1 MTNHARIYKIKV
13 EIKKGAFMKKNL
25 LKMLLCLI
33 VIFVL
38 YYFMLP
44 PINLS
49 DPSFWSFMFFG
60 FIICTIIW
68 LLFSSNASFGT
79 IINNKKVQKNR
90 FPYLI
95 LGSISIIVGLI
106 IIINIINSPLF
117 NAKSYYN
124 RINVTDSNFN
134 EDVAPV
140 DFNNLPLLDKNS
152 SIKLG
157 DKVMGQMTDLVSQ
170 FEVSNNYTQI
180 NYNDEIIR
188 VTPLEYSGLIKYFTN
203 RSKGVAGYITVD
215 SVTGESNLVRLEN
228 GMKYMPSS
236 FFFENLYRKL
246 RISYPFTIFGEV
258 NFEIDDEGNPYWI
271 AETLKYS
278 GVGLRKEVTG
288 VVILNPIDGTSKKY
302 QVEDVPT
309 WVDHVYSANLI
320 IEQLDNWGK
329 YKNGFLNSIFGQKD
343 VVRTTDG
350 YNYLAM
356 NDDVYL
362 YTGITSVSSD
372 GSNIGFVLVNMR
384 TKETKFYDVA
394 GAEETAAMA
403 SAEGQVQQMNYISTF
418 PLLINLDNKPTYLMS
433 LKDNA
438 GLVKMYA
445 FVDYTDYQR
454 VVVTDASEGII
465 QAAQNYLGGSITVGE
480 EMSATIIIDNITTA
494 VLDGT
499 TYYYL
504 KADDD
509 VYRASLKINQTIL
522 PFLNSGDEVKITYK
536 EAEIKEIVNIE

>member
-68 LLFSSNASFGT
+68 LLFSSNASFDT

-90 FPYLI
+90 FLYLI

-124 RINVTDSNFN
+124 RINVIDSNFN

-180 NYNDEIIR
+180 NYNDDIIR

-288 VVILNPIDGTSKKY
+288 VVILNPIDGSSKKY

-356 NDDVYL
+356 NDDIYL

>member
-1 MTNHARIYKIKV
+1 
-13 EIKKGAFMKKNL
+13 MKKNL
-25 LKMLLCLI
+25 LKISFCLI
-33 VIFVL
+33 FIFVL

-49 DPSFWSFMFFG
+49 DPSFWLFMFL
-60 FIICTIIW
+60 IIIFCFLIF
-68 LLFSSNASFGT
+68 LMFSNNISFET

-90 FPYLI
+90 INYI
-95 LGSISIIVGLI
+95 VLGSIPIIVGLI
-106 IIINIINSPLF
+106 FIINIINSPLF
-117 NAKSYYN
+117 SSKSYYE
-124 RINVTDSNFN
+124 RINVTNSNFN
-134 EDVAPV
+134 EDVQPV

-180 NYNDEIIR
+180 NYNNDIIR
-188 VTPLEYSGLIKYFTN
+188 VTPLEYAGLIKYFSN
-203 RSKGVAGYITVD
+203 RNKGVAGYITVD
-215 SVTGESNLVRLEN
+215 SVTGESNLIRLEE

-278 GVGLRKEVTG
+278 GVGLKKEVTG

-302 QVEDVPT
+302 KVEEIPT

-320 IEQLDNWGK
+320 IEQLNSWGK

-343 VVRTTDG
+343 VVRTTTG
-350 YNYLAM
+350 YNYLTM
-356 NDDVYL
+356 NNDVYL

-394 GAEETAAMA
+394 GAEETSAMA
-403 SAEGQVQQMNYISTF
+403 SAEGQVQQMNYVSTF
-418 PLLINLDNKPTYLMS
+418 PLLINLDSKPTYLMS

-445 FVDYTDYQR
+445 FVDYTDYQK
-454 VVVTDASEGII
+454 VVVTDVSEGIVK
-465 QAAQNYLGGSITVGE
+465 AAQNYLGGSITSGE
-480 EMSATIIIDNITTA
+480 EISKKITVDSIKTA

-504 KADDD
+504 QSDNEI
-509 VYRASLKINQTIL
+509 YRVSLKVNQNIL
-522 PFLNSGDEVKITYK
+522 PFLATGD
-536 EAEIKEIVNIE
+536 NIEIIYKKSDINEIISIE

>member
-1 MTNHARIYKIKV
+1 
-13 EIKKGAFMKKNL
+13 MKKNL

-90 FPYLI
+90 FLYLI

-124 RINVTDSNFN
+124 RINVIDSNFN

-180 NYNDEIIR
+180 NYNDDIIR

-302 QVEDVPT
+302 QVEDIPT

-356 NDDVYL
+356 NDDIYL

-480 EMSATIIIDNITTA
+480 EMSATIIIDDITTA

>member
-1 MTNHARIYKIKV
+1 
-13 EIKKGAFMKKNL
+13 MKKNL
-25 LKMLLCLI
+25 LKISFCLI
-33 VIFVL
+33 FIFVL

-49 DPSFWSFMFFG
+49 DPSFWLFMFL
-60 FIICTIIW
+60 IIIFCFLIF
-68 LLFSSNASFGT
+68 LMFSNNISFET

-90 FPYLI
+90 INYI
-95 LGSISIIVGLI
+95 VLGSIPIIVGLI
-106 IIINIINSPLF
+106 FIINIINSPLF
-117 NAKSYYN
+117 SSKSYYE
-124 RINVTDSNFN
+124 RINVTNSNFN
-134 EDVAPV
+134 EDVQPV

-180 NYNDEIIR
+180 NYNNDIIR
-188 VTPLEYSGLIKYFTN
+188 VTPLEYAGLIKYFSN
-203 RSKGVAGYITVD
+203 RNKGVAGYITVD
-215 SVTGESNLVRLEN
+215 SVTGESNLIRLEE

-278 GVGLRKEVTG
+278 GVGLKKEVTG

-302 QVEDVPT
+302 KVEEIPT

-320 IEQLDNWGK
+320 IEQLNSWGK

-343 VVRTTDG
+343 VVRTTTG
-350 YNYLAM
+350 YNYLTM
-356 NDDVYL
+356 NNDVYL

-394 GAEETAAMA
+394 GAEETSAMA
-403 SAEGQVQQMNYISTF
+403 SAEGQVQQMNYVSTF
-418 PLLINLDNKPTYLMS
+418 PLLINLDSKPTYLMS

-445 FVDYTDYQR
+445 FVDYTDYQK
-454 VVVTDASEGII
+454 VVVTDVSEGIVK
-465 QAAQNYLGGSITVGE
+465 AAQNYLGGSITSGE
-480 EMSATIIIDNITTA
+480 ELYKKITVDSIKTA

-504 KADDD
+504 QSDNEI
-509 VYRASLKINQTIL
+509 YRVSLKVNQNIL
-522 PFLNSGDEVKITYK
+522 PFLATGD
-536 EAEIKEIVNIE
+536 NIEIIYKKSDINEIISIE

>member
-1 MTNHARIYKIKV
+1 
-13 EIKKGAFMKKNL
+13 MKKNL
-25 LKMLLCLI
+25 LKISFCLI
-33 VIFVL
+33 FIFVL

-49 DPSFWSFMFFG
+49 DPSFWLFMFL
-60 FIICTIIW
+60 IIIFCFLIF
-68 LLFSSNASFGT
+68 LMFSNNISFET

-90 FPYLI
+90 INYI
-95 LGSISIIVGLI
+95 VLGSIPIIVGLI
-106 IIINIINSPLF
+106 FIINIINSPLF
-117 NAKSYYN
+117 SSKSYYE
-124 RINVTDSNFN
+124 RINVTNSNFN
-134 EDVAPV
+134 EDVPPV

-180 NYNDEIIR
+180 NYNNDIIR
-188 VTPLEYSGLIKYFTN
+188 VTPLEYAGLIKYFSN
-203 RSKGVAGYITVD
+203 RNKGVAGYITVD
-215 SVTGESNLVRLEN
+215 SVTGESNLIRLEE

-278 GVGLRKEVTG
+278 GVGLKKEVTG

-302 QVEDVPT
+302 KVEEIPT

-320 IEQLDNWGK
+320 IEQLNSWGK
-329 YKNGFLNSIFGQKD
+329 YKNGFLNSLFGQKD
-343 VVRTTDG
+343 VVRTTTG
-350 YNYLAM
+350 YNYLTM
-356 NDDVYL
+356 NNDVYL

-394 GAEETAAMA
+394 GAEETSAMA
-403 SAEGQVQQMNYISTF
+403 SAEGQVQQMNYVSTF
-418 PLLINLDNKPTYLMS
+418 PLLINLDSKPTYLMS

-445 FVDYTDYQR
+445 FVDYTDYQK
-454 VVVTDASEGII
+454 VVVTDVSEGIVK
-465 QAAQNYLGGSITVGE
+465 AAQNYLGGSITSGE
-480 EMSATIIIDNITTA
+480 EISKKITVDSIKTA

-504 KADDD
+504 QSDNEI
-509 VYRASLKINQTIL
+509 YRVSLKVNQNIL
-522 PFLNSGDEVKITYK
+522 PFLATGD
-536 EAEIKEIVNIE
+536 NIEIIYKKSDINEIISIE

>member
-180 NYNDEIIR
+180 NYNDDIIR

>member
-1 MTNHARIYKIKV
+1 
-13 EIKKGAFMKKNL
+13 MKKNL
-25 LKMLLCLI
+25 LKISFCLI
-33 VIFVL
+33 FIFVL

-49 DPSFWSFMFFG
+49 DPSFWLFMFL
-60 FIICTIIW
+60 IIIFCFLIF
-68 LLFSSNASFGT
+68 LMFSNNISFET

-90 FPYLI
+90 INYI
-95 LGSISIIVGLI
+95 VLGSIPIIVGLI
-106 IIINIINSPLF
+106 FIINIINSPLF
-117 NAKSYYN
+117 SSKSYYE
-124 RINVTDSNFN
+124 RINVTNSNFN
-134 EDVAPV
+134 EDVPPV

-180 NYNDEIIR
+180 NYNNDIIR
-188 VTPLEYSGLIKYFTN
+188 VTPLEYAGLIKYFSN
-203 RSKGVAGYITVD
+203 RNKGVAGYITVD
-215 SVTGESNLVRLEN
+215 SVTGESNLIRLEE

-278 GVGLRKEVTG
+278 GVGLKKEVTG

-302 QVEDVPT
+302 KVEEIPT

-320 IEQLDNWGK
+320 IEQLNSWGK
-329 YKNGFLNSIFGQKD
+329 YKNGFLNSLFFFLV
-343 VVRTTDG
+343 VVRTTTG
-350 YNYLAM
+350 YNYLTM
-356 NDDVYL
+356 NNDVYL

-394 GAEETAAMA
+394 GAEETSAMA
-403 SAEGQVQQMNYISTF
+403 SAEGQVQQMNYVSTF
-418 PLLINLDNKPTYLMS
+418 PLLINLDSKPTYLMS

-445 FVDYTDYQR
+445 FVDYTDYQK
-454 VVVTDASEGII
+454 VVVTDVSEGIVK
-465 QAAQNYLGGSITVGE
+465 AAQNYLGGSITSGE
-480 EMSATIIIDNITTA
+480 EISKKITVDSIKTA

-504 KADDD
+504 QSDNEI
-509 VYRASLKINQTIL
+509 YRVSLKVNQNIL
-522 PFLNSGDEVKITYK
+522 PFLATGD
-536 EAEIKEIVNIE
+536 NIEIIYKKSDINEIISIE